1 MEILNDRTEKL
12 ELTYPCSWSYKL
24 IAGEKE
30 ALEQAIR
37 DVIDEREHKLTHSK
51 NSKGGKYISM
61 NLDLLVHNEDHRASA
76 RRRVSYPIQGVLP
89 RTCSIYTFG
98 FILSQYL

>member
-1 MEILNDRTEKL
+1 MYNLKKNQEAKVEIINARDEKL

-30 ALEQAIR
+30 ALEKAIH
-37 DVIDEREHKLTHSK
+37 DVIQERIHSLTHSK

-61 NLDLLVHNEDHRASA
+61 NLDMIVHNEDDRNFIYEALKQHQN
-76 RRRVSYPIQGVLP
+76 IKMVL
-89 RTCSIYTFG
+89 
-98 FILSQYL
+98 

>member
-1 MEILNDRTEKL
+1 MEILNDRTDKL

-51 NSKGGKYISM
+51 NSKSGKYISM
-61 NLDLLVHNEDHRASA
+61 NLDLVIQNDDERNFIYEALKAHQNIV
-76 RRRVSYPIQGVLP
+76 RVL
-89 RTCSIYTFG
+89 
-98 FILSQYL
+98 

>member
-1 MEILNDRTEKL
+1 MEIINDKKEKL
-12 ELTYPCSWSYKL
+12 ELTYPCSWCYKL

-37 DVIDEREHKLTHSK
+37 DVINEREHKLTHSK

-61 NLDLLVHNEDHRASA
+61 NLDMLVHNEDDRNFIYEALKAHQH
-76 RRRVSYPIQGVLP
+76 IKMVL
-89 RTCSIYTFG
+89 
-98 FILSQYL
+98 